1 VKVALLGTG
10 AMGSAMARSLARA
23 GLPLALW
30 NRTADRASAL
40 AAELGSQLR
49 TSPAEA
55 VRDADVVITML
66 ADREAVEQV
75 YLGEHGVLE
84 GVHEGLVA
92 CEMSTVEPAVSR
104 HLARELRLSGADLVD
119 APVSGSVG
127 LAEQGALTVMVGGAA
142 ASVQRVGEVLDALGS
157 RVIHMGEVGSGATM
171 KLAVNSVLH
180 GLNQAVAEAL
190 VLVERAG
197 IDLPLAYDVLQQ
209 SAAGAPFVH
218 YKREAYLRPDQ
229 TPVAFRLA
237 LARKDVRL
245 VLDLADEVDVVMTQ
259 AKANLAVLDAAV
271 ATFGDQDMS
280 ALASYLRQH
289 SGSGPSAALPIDE
302 PEVKP

>member
-23 GLPLALW
+23 GLPLTLW

-40 AAELGSQLR
+40 AAELGSQLC

-75 YLGEHGVLE
+75 YLGEHGVFE

-245 VLDLADEVDVVMTQ
+245 VLDLADEVDVVMMQ

-271 ATFGDQDMS
+271 ASFGDQDMS
-280 ALASYLRQH
+280 ALASYLKQH
-289 SGSGPSAALPIDE
+289 SGSRPSAAPPIDE

>member
-10 AMGSAMARSLARA
+10 AMGSAMARSLARS
-23 GLPLALW
+23 GRTPTLW
-30 NRTADRASAL
+30 NRTAERAIGL
-40 AAELGSQLR
+40 AAELGAELR
-49 TSPAEA
+49 SSPAEA
-55 VRDADVVITML
+55 VRDADVVISML

-84 GVHEGLVA
+84 AARGGLVA

-104 HLARELRLSGADLVD
+104 ELARELRLSGADLVD

-127 LAEQGALTVMVGGAA
+127 LAEQGALTIMVGGAA
-142 ASVQRVGEVLDALGS
+142 ATVQRVDEVLHALGS
-157 RVIHMGEVGSGATM
+157 RVIHMGEVGSAATM

-190 VLVERAG
+190 VLVEQAG
-197 IDLPLAYDVLQQ
+197 ISLPLAYDVLEQ

-218 YKREAYLRPDQ
+218 YKRAAFLQPDQ

-245 VLDLADEVDVVMTQ
+245 VLDLANDLDVVMTQ
-259 AKANLAVLDAAV
+259 AEANLAVLDAA
-271 ATFGDQDMS
+271 AGAFGEHDMA
-280 ALASYLRQH
+280 ALKSYIRQH
-289 SGSGPSAALPIDE
+289 SGSRPHIALPTK